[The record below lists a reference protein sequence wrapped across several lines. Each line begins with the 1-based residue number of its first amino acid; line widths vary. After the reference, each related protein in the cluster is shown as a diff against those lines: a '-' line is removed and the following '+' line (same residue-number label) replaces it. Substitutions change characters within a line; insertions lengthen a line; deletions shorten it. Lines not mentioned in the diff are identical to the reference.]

1 MKIIFGTLGYLQ
13 VILTQVLKRIWPY
26 MPKGLKGMIKC
37 TKNADCIFGTR
48 DSVDSSLLQTL
59 FLTRSRNN
67 NKFEFWI

>member
-1 MKIIFGTLGYLQ
+1 MKIIFVTLGYLQ

-26 MPKGLKGMIKC
+26 VPKGLKGMIKG
-37 TKNADCIFGTR
+37 TKNADCIFATR

-67 NKFEFWI
+67 NKFEF